1 MPGFGSKLIAKG
13 IISILPE
20 MFKDHKGKWSSKRTV
35 SGVLAM
41 ASVSQIDSSGITWQ
55 TLILALI
62 AVLPLCF
69 LGGEKC
75 KKCEDKNIVIKNPF
89 KK

>member
-1 MPGFGSKLIAKG
+1 MPGFGSKLMAKG

-55 TLILALI
+55 VLVLALI

-69 LGGEKC
+69 SGGVKC
-75 KKCEDKNIVIKNPF
+75 KKCDEKNIVIKNPF

>member
-13 IISILPE
+13 VISILPE

-35 SGVLAM
+35 SGVLALG
-41 ASVSQIDSSGITWQ
+41 AVSQIDSSGITWQ
-55 TLILALI
+55 VLVLALI

-69 LGGEKC
+69 LGGKKC
-75 KKCEDKNIVIKNPF
+75 KKCQNKNSN
-89 KK
+89 

>member
-13 IISILPE
+13 VISILPE

-55 TLILALI
+55 VLVLALI

-75 KKCEDKNIVIKNPF
+75 KKCDDKNIVIKNPF

>member
-1 MPGFGSKLIAKG
+1 MAGFIPKLAIKG
-13 IISILPE
+13 MLSILPE

-55 TLILALI
+55 VLVLALI

-75 KKCEDKNIVIKNPF
+75 KKCKDKNIVIKNPF

>member
-35 SGVLAM
+35 SGVLAI
-41 ASVSQIDSSGITWQ
+41 AAVSQIDSSGITWQ
-55 TLILALI
+55 VLVLALI

-69 LGGEKC
+69 LRGEKC
-75 KKCEDKNIVIKNPF
+75 KKC
-89 KK
+89 

>member
-1 MPGFGSKLIAKG
+1 MPGFGSKLMAKG

-55 TLILALI
+55 VLVLALI

-75 KKCEDKNIVIKNPF
+75 KKCDEKNIVIKNPF